1 VARDAHP
8 RPGKTGRRGDSRPTV
23 TKNTAETIVPVTMI
37 LRNPRTLLGESGN
50 ATRPTVTAR
59 LYQPLLLLAAWAACC
74 WIAGPAA
81 AADKEFDPTSVPP
94 VLSDSDDALPPV
106 TIIQDRIVLDP
117 EPETEL
123 LPGPVGSVLSESDV
137 PVLSAGDGS
146 MVVEPPRILDVSSRG
161 ADGMLLDD
169 FELDEMPFE
178 ASSGQWFNDGG
189 WYYSAESLWL
199 SRSRNQRVVIGEE
212 PNPDPESRLRLL
224 KYTTVSEPF
233 NVSPGARVTL
243 GRNLGRDYL
252 DRDRSVEFVY
262 YGGLNAAGKNGFN
275 SLTSVPTLVSPLARL
290 AAGFNFANTYNTT
303 LSSDFNS
310 MEINYKLARR
320 LGRDQLV
327 MSPAGNWTKHAERG
341 FLPALILGVRVAN
354 ENENFSF
361 TSRRLG
367 VAPSVYGGDYTIA
380 TQNWLFGLNLGGEL
394 ISRNEFYYWGLR
406 GRAAPCLSWAADQ
419 QRALGVNTT
428 NFPVSGGQTPTN
440 FAYAASGFGPG
451 FIGDLTLLAGW
462 NIKPNLSLQIG
473 YDFLWIA
480 GIATA
485 TRQFNLDNRDQY
497 PLDAGG
503 QVLYNGVSFGLN
515 GSW

>member
-1 VARDAHP
+1 
-8 RPGKTGRRGDSRPTV
+8 
-23 TKNTAETIVPVTMI
+23 M
-37 LRNPRTLLGESGN
+37 
-50 ATRPTVTAR
+50 RPTVTAR
-59 LYQPLLLLAAWAACC
+59 LYHPLLLLAAWASCC
-74 WIAGPAA
+74 WIAGPAT
-81 AADKEFDPTSVPP
+81 AADKVFDLASVPP

-123 LPGPVGSVLSESDV
+123 LPGPVESVIEEADV
-137 PVLSAGDGS
+137 PVISAGDAG
-146 MVVEPPRILDVSSRG
+146 MVIEPPRILDVSSRG

-169 FELDEMPFE
+169 FNLDEMPFE
-178 ASSGQWFNDGG
+178 ASSGQWFKDGG

-212 PNPDPESRLRLL
+212 SSASITKIL
-224 KYTTVSEPF
+224 KYTTVSNPF
-233 NVSPGARVTL
+233 NMSPGARVTL
-243 GRNLGRDYL
+243 GRSLGRDYL

-275 SLTSVPTLVSPLARL
+275 SLTNVPLLVSPLAL
-290 AAGFNFANTYNTT
+290 FASGFNFANTYNTT
-303 LSSDFNS
+303 QSSDFNS

-341 FLPALILGVRVAN
+341 FLPALILGIRAAN
-354 ENENFSF
+354 TNENFSF
-361 TSRRLG
+361 TSRRFG

-394 ISRNEFYYWGLR
+394 ISQNEFYYWGLR

-419 QRALGVNTT
+419 QRAFGVNNTS
-428 NFPVSGGQTPTN
+428 FPAPGSQPTN
-440 FAYAASGFGPG
+440 FSYAASGFGPG

>member
-1 VARDAHP
+1 
-8 RPGKTGRRGDSRPTV
+8 
-23 TKNTAETIVPVTMI
+23 
-37 LRNPRTLLGESGN
+37 
-50 ATRPTVTAR
+50 VTAR

-74 WIAGPAA
+74 WIAAPAT
-81 AADKEFDPTSVPP
+81 AADTGFDPASVPP

-123 LPGPVGSVLSESDV
+123 LPGPVESVIEESDG
-137 PVLSAGDGS
+137 PAISAGDAG
-146 MVVEPPRILDVSSRG
+146 MLVEPPRILDVSSRG
-161 ADGMLLDD
+161 ADGMLLED
-169 FELDEMPFE
+169 FNLDEMPFE
-178 ASSGQWFNDGG
+178 ASSGQWFKDGG

-199 SRSRNQRVVIGEE
+199 SRGRNQRVVIGEE
-212 PNPDPESRLRLL
+212 SSAAVTKVL
-224 KYTTVSEPF
+224 KYTTVSNPF

-262 YGGLNAAGKNGFN
+262 YGGLNAAGQNGFN
-275 SLTSVPTLVSPLARL
+275 SLTNVPLLVSPLAL
-290 AAGFNFANTYNTT
+290 FASGFNFANQYNTT

-341 FLPALILGVRVAN
+341 FLPALILGIRAAN
-354 ENENFSF
+354 TNENFSF
-361 TSRRLG
+361 TSRRFG

-394 ISRNEFYYWGLR
+394 ISQNEFYYWGLR

-419 QRALGVNTT
+419 QRAFGVNNTS
-428 NFPVSGGQTPTN
+428 FPAPGSQPTN

-473 YDFLWIA
+473 YDFLWVA

>member
-1 VARDAHP
+1 
-8 RPGKTGRRGDSRPTV
+8 
-23 TKNTAETIVPVTMI
+23 
-37 LRNPRTLLGESGN
+37 
-50 ATRPTVTAR
+50 VTAR
-59 LYQPLLLLAAWAACC
+59 LYQPLLLLAAWTACC
-74 WIAGPAA
+74 LMAGPAA
-81 AADKEFDPTSVPP
+81 RAAGHPAKVPA
-94 VLSDSDDALPPV
+94 VLSDSDDTVPPV

-117 EPETEL
+117 APDAEV
-123 LPGPVGSVLSESDV
+123 LPGPVESVVTESDV
-137 PVLSAGDGS
+137 PLVHTNDAGTI
-146 MVVEPPRILDVSSRG
+146 VEPPRILDVSSAG
-161 ADGMLLDD
+161 ADGMLLDE
-169 FELDEMPFE
+169 FALDEMPFE
-178 ASSGQWFNDGG
+178 ASSGEWFKDGG

-199 SRSRNQRVVIGEE
+199 SRSRNQRVIAATDIRPTQEGKQ
-212 PNPDPESRLRLL
+212 L
-224 KYTTVSEPF
+224 KYTTVSNPF
-233 NVSPGARVTL
+233 NMSPGARATL

-275 SLTSVPTLVSPLARL
+275 SLTSVPTLITPLAPL
-290 AAGFNFANTYNTT
+290 TPGFNLANQFTTT

-367 VAPSVYGGDYTIA
+367 VAPSTFSGDYTIG

-394 ISRNEFYYWGLR
+394 ISQNEFYYWGLR
-406 GRAAPCLSWAADQ
+406 GRAAPALSWAASQ
-419 QRALGVNTT
+419 QRAIGVNNQPLSNLSAVTGTT
-428 NFPVSGGQTPTN
+428 DL
-440 FAYAASGFGPG
+440 AYATSGFGPG

-462 NIKPNLSLQIG
+462 NIRPNFSLQIG

-503 QVLYNGVSFGLN
+503 QVFYNGVSFGFN
-515 GSW
+515 GTW